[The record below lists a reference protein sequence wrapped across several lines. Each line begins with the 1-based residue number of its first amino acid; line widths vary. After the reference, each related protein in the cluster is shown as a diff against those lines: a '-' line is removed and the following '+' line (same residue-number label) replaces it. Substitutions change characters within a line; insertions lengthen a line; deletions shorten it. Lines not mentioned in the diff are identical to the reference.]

1 MSGVIFRPQPINE
14 QIKLR
19 KFNPAV
25 VKWTWWQ
32 CRKCWGLCLLNTWFW
47 MNAYDQNTLEC
58 VSEDT
63 LCRFIYL
70 FIYLFIDWLTDWLT
84 DGRTDGLTNGRTDW
98 LVVGL
103 IDLMNDLSIDR
114 SIDWLIDW
122 LFDWMIAVWWNTS
135 ILGFRIQNMISLYK
149 MKSSKILKFVC
160 TFRGTLSSF
169 GIFQT
174 CLWFACFFLSE
185 EKQSGNKSRNPVW
198 GFFFWK

>member
-1 MSGVIFRPQPINE
+1 MSGVIFRPQRINE

-70 FIYLFIDWLTDWLT
+70 FIYLFIGWLTDWLT
-84 DGRTDGLTNGRTDW
+84 DGRTDEWTDW
-98 LVVGL
+98 LTGCWT
-103 IDLMNDLSIDR
+103 DWSNEWSIDW
-114 SIDWLIDW
+114 SIDWLVDW
-122 LFDWMIAVWWNTS
+122 LIVWLNDCC
-135 ILGFRIQNMISLYK
+135 LVKHNN
-149 MKSSKILKFVC
+149 
-160 TFRGTLSSF
+160 F
-169 GIFQT
+169 GVSHTKHDIT
-174 CLWFACFFLSE
+174 
-185 EKQSGNKSRNPVW
+185 V
-198 GFFFWK
+198 